1 MLTFNNLNYIL
12 YEKMMKQQ
20 IKLIGQNVPSKKNSK
35 IITKSKRVISS
46 KLVQYYERWATPL
59 LKEQLSIWQQMVQ
72 NKPLPLKVS
81 FYFYRDSKRKW
92 DFVNIVQVIAD
103 LMQKEKYLVDDD
115 TKNFIPLYA
124 GEEVTTKKEAGV
136 IITIE

>member
-1 MLTFNNLNYIL
+1 
-12 YEKMMKQQ
+12 MKQQ
-20 IKLIGQNVPSKKNSK
+20 IELIGQNVPSKKNSK
-35 IITKSKRVISS
+35 IVTKSKRVISS

-59 LKEQLSIWQQMVQ
+59 LKQQLYIWQQMVQ

-92 DFVNIVQVIAD
+92 DFANIVQVIAD
-103 LMQKEKYLVDDD
+103 LMQKEGYLVDDD

-124 GEEVTTKKEAGV
+124 GEEVTDKKQSGV
-136 IITIE
+136 IIRMD

>member
-1 MLTFNNLNYIL
+1 
-12 YEKMMKQQ
+12 MKQQ
-20 IKLIGQNVPSKKNSK
+20 IELIGQNVPSKKNSK

-59 LKEQLSIWQQMVQ
+59 LKQQLPTWQKMIQ

-81 FYFYRDSKRKW
+81 FYFFRDSKRKW

-103 LMQKEKYLVDDD
+103 LMQKEGYLIDDD
-115 TKNFIPLYA
+115 TKNFIPLYK
-124 GEEVTTKKEAGV
+124 GEEVTNKKEAGV

>member
-1 MLTFNNLNYIL
+1 
-12 YEKMMKQQ
+12 MMKQQ

-35 IITKSKRVISS
+35 IVTKSKRIISS
-46 KLVQYYERWATPL
+46 KLVQYYERWATPR
-59 LKEQLSIWQQMVQ
+59 LKEQLPTWQQMIQ
-72 NKPLPLKVS
+72 NKPFPLKVS

-103 LMQKEKYLVDDD
+103 LMQKEGYLIDDD
-115 TKNFIPLYA
+115 TKNFIPLYK

>member
-1 MLTFNNLNYIL
+1 
-12 YEKMMKQQ
+12 MKQQ
-20 IKLIGQNVPSKKNSK
+20 IELIGLNVPSKKNSK

-59 LKEQLSIWQQMVQ
+59 LKQQLPIWQQMIQ

-92 DFVNIVQVIAD
+92 DFVNIIQIIAD
-103 LMQKEKYLVDDD
+103 LMQKEGYLIDDD
-115 TKNFIPLYA
+115 TKNFIPLYK
-124 GEEVTTKKEAGV
+124 GEEVTNKKESGV

>member
-1 MLTFNNLNYIL
+1 
-12 YEKMMKQQ
+12 MKQQ
-20 IKLIGQNVPSKKNSK
+20 IRLIGQNVPSKKNSK

-46 KLVQYYERWATPL
+46 KLVQYYERWATPR
-59 LKEQLSIWQQMVQ
+59 LKEQLPTWQKMIQ

-103 LMQKEKYLVDDD
+103 LMQKEGYLIDDD

-124 GEEVTTKKEAGV
+124 GEEVVSKKEAGV
-136 IITIE
+136 IMTIE

>member
-1 MLTFNNLNYIL
+1 
-12 YEKMMKQQ
+12 MMKQQ
-20 IKLIGQNVPSKKNSK
+20 IELIGLNVPSKKNSK

-59 LKEQLSIWQQMVQ
+59 LKQQLPIWQQMIQ

-92 DFVNIVQVIAD
+92 DFVNIIQIIAD
-103 LMQKEKYLVDDD
+103 LMQKEGYLIDDD
-115 TKNFIPLYA
+115 TKNFIPLYK
-124 GEEVTTKKEAGV
+124 GEEVTNKKESGV
-136 IITIE
+136 TITIE

>member
-1 MLTFNNLNYIL
+1 
-12 YEKMMKQQ
+12 MKQQ

-59 LKEQLSIWQQMVQ
+59 LKQQLPIWQQMIQ

-92 DFVNIVQVIAD
+92 DFVNIIQIIAD
-103 LMQKEKYLVDDD
+103 LMQKEGYLIDDD
-115 TKNFIPLYA
+115 TKNFIPLYK
-124 GEEVTTKKEAGV
+124 GEEVTNKKEAGV
-136 IITIE
+136 IMTIE

>member
-1 MLTFNNLNYIL
+1 
-12 YEKMMKQQ
+12 MMKQQ
-20 IKLIGQNVPSKKNSK
+20 IELIGQNVPSKKNSK
-35 IITKSKRVISS
+35 IVTKSKRVISS

-59 LKEQLSIWQQMVQ
+59 LKQQLYIWQQMVES
-72 NKPLPLKVS
+72 KSLPLKVI

-103 LMQKEKYLVDDD
+103 LMQKEGYLVDDD

-124 GEEVTTKKEAGV
+124 GEEVTDKKQSGV
-136 IITIE
+136 IIRID

>member
-1 MLTFNNLNYIL
+1 
-12 YEKMMKQQ
+12 MKQQ
-20 IKLIGQNVPSKKNSK
+20 IELIGLNVPSKKNSK

-46 KLVQYYERWATPL
+46 KLVQYYKRWATPL
-59 LKEQLSIWQQMVQ
+59 LKQQLPTWQQMIQ

-81 FYFYRDSKRKW
+81 FYFFRDSKRKW

-103 LMQKEKYLVDDD
+103 LMQKEGYLIDDD
-115 TKNFIPLYA
+115 TKNFIPLYK

>member
-1 MLTFNNLNYIL
+1 
-12 YEKMMKQQ
+12 MMKQQ
-20 IKLIGQNVPSKKNSK
+20 IELIGLNVPSKKNSK

-46 KLVQYYERWATPL
+46 KLVQYYERWCSPI
-59 LKEQLSIWQQMVQ
+59 LKQQLSTWQKMIQ

-103 LMQKEKYLVDDD
+103 LMQKEGYLIDDD

>member
-1 MLTFNNLNYIL
+1 
-12 YEKMMKQQ
+12 MKQQ
-20 IKLIGQNVPSKKNSK
+20 IELIGLNVPSKKNSK
-35 IITKSKRVISS
+35 IITKNKRVISS

-59 LKEQLSIWQQMVQ
+59 LKQQLPTWQKMIQ

-103 LMQKEKYLVDDD
+103 LMQKEGYLIDDD
-115 TKNFIPLYA
+115 TKNFIPLYK

>member
-1 MLTFNNLNYIL
+1 
-12 YEKMMKQQ
+12 MKQQ
-20 IKLIGQNVPSKKNSK
+20 IELIGLNVPSKKNSK

-59 LKEQLSIWQQMVQ
+59 LKQQLPTWQQMIQ

-81 FYFYRDSKRKW
+81 FYFFRDSKRKW

-103 LMQKEKYLVDDD
+103 LMQKEGYLIDDD
-115 TKNFIPLYA
+115 TKNFIPLYK

>member
-1 MLTFNNLNYIL
+1 
-12 YEKMMKQQ
+12 MKQQ
-20 IKLIGQNVPSKKNSK
+20 IELIGLNVPSKKNSK
-35 IITKSKRVISS
+35 IITKNKKVISS
-46 KLVQYYERWATPL
+46 KLVQYYERWCSPI
-59 LKEQLSIWQQMVQ
+59 LKQQLPTWQKMIQ

-103 LMQKEKYLVDDD
+103 LMQKEGYLVDDD

-124 GEEVTTKKEAGV
+124 GEQVVPKKKAGV

>member
-1 MLTFNNLNYIL
+1 
-12 YEKMMKQQ
+12 MMKQQ
-20 IKLIGQNVPSKKNSK
+20 IELIGLNVPSKKNSK
-35 IITKSKRVISS
+35 IITKNKRVISS

-136 IITIE
+136 IITII

>member
-1 MLTFNNLNYIL
+1 
-12 YEKMMKQQ
+12 MKQQ
-20 IKLIGQNVPSKKNSK
+20 ISLIGQNVPSKKNSK

-59 LKEQLSIWQQMVQ
+59 LKQQLPTWQKMIQ
-72 NKPLPLKVS
+72 NKLLPLKVS

-103 LMQKEKYLVDDD
+103 LMQKEGYIEDDD
-115 TKNFIPLYA
+115 TKNFIPLYK

>member
-1 MLTFNNLNYIL
+1 
-12 YEKMMKQQ
+12 MKQQ
-20 IKLIGQNVPSKKNSK
+20 IELIGLNVPSKKNSK

-46 KLVQYYERWATPL
+46 KLVQYYERWCSPI
-59 LKEQLSIWQQMVQ
+59 LKQQLPTWQKMIQ
-72 NKPLPLKVS
+72 NKSLPLKVS

-92 DFVNIVQVIAD
+92 DFVNIVQVLAD
-103 LMQKEKYLVDDD
+103 LMQKEGYLIDDD

-124 GEEVTTKKEAGV
+124 GEEIVPKKEAGV

>member
-1 MLTFNNLNYIL
+1 
-12 YEKMMKQQ
+12 MKQQ
-20 IKLIGQNVPSKKNSK
+20 IELIGQNVPSKKNSK

-46 KLVQYYERWATPL
+46 KLVQYYERWATPR
-59 LKEQLSIWQQMVQ
+59 LKEQLPTWQKMIQ

-103 LMQKEKYLVDDD
+103 LMQKEGYLIDDD

-124 GEEVTTKKEAGV
+124 GEQVVSKKEAGV

>member
-1 MLTFNNLNYIL
+1 
-12 YEKMMKQQ
+12 MKQQ
-20 IKLIGQNVPSKKNSK
+20 IELIGLNVPSKKNSK

-59 LKEQLSIWQQMVQ
+59 LKQQLPIWQQMIQ

-92 DFVNIVQVIAD
+92 DFVNIIQIIAD
-103 LMQKEKYLVDDD
+103 LMQKEGYLIDDD
-115 TKNFIPLYA
+115 TKNFIPLYK

>member
-1 MLTFNNLNYIL
+1 
-12 YEKMMKQQ
+12 MKQQ
-20 IKLIGQNVPSKKNSK
+20 IRLIGQNVPSKKNSK

-59 LKEQLSIWQQMVQ
+59 LKQQLSTWQEMIQ
-72 NKPLPLKVS
+72 NKPFPLKVS

-92 DFVNIVQVIAD
+92 DFINIVQVIAD
-103 LMQKEKYLVDDD
+103 LMQKEGYLIDDD

-124 GEEVTTKKEAGV
+124 GEEVVSKKEAGV

>member
-1 MLTFNNLNYIL
+1 M
-12 YEKMMKQQ
+12 Q
-20 IKLIGQNVPSKKNSK
+20 IELIGQNVPSKKNSK

-46 KLVQYYERWATPL
+46 KLVQYYERWCSPI
-59 LKEQLSIWQQMVQ
+59 LKQQLPTWQKMIQ

-81 FYFYRDSKRKW
+81 FYFFRDSKRKW
-92 DFVNIVQVIAD
+92 DFVNIVQVLAD
-103 LMQKEKYLVDDD
+103 LMQKEGYIEDDD

-124 GEEVTTKKEAGV
+124 GEKITPKKEAGV

>member
-1 MLTFNNLNYIL
+1 
-12 YEKMMKQQ
+12 MKQQ
-20 IKLIGQNVPSKKNSK
+20 IELKGLNVPSKKNSK
-35 IITKSKRVISS
+35 IITKNKRVISS
-46 KLVQYYERWATPL
+46 KLVQYYERWCSPI
-59 LKEQLSIWQQMVQ
+59 LKQQLPTWQKIIQ

-92 DFVNIVQVIAD
+92 DFVNIVQVLAD
-103 LMQKEKYLVDDD
+103 LMQKEGYLIDDD

-124 GEEVTTKKEAGV
+124 GEEIVPKKEAGV

>member
-1 MLTFNNLNYIL
+1 
-12 YEKMMKQQ
+12 MKQQ
-20 IKLIGQNVPSKKNSK
+20 IRLIGQNVPSKKNSK

-46 KLVQYYERWATPL
+46 KLVQYYERWATPRL
-59 LKEQLSIWQQMVQ
+59 MEQLPIWQKMIQ
-72 NKPLPLKVS
+72 NKPFPLKVS

-92 DFVNIVQVIAD
+92 DFVNIIQIIAD
-103 LMQKEKYLVDDD
+103 LMQKEGYLIDDD

-124 GEEVTTKKEAGV
+124 GEEVTNKKESGV

>member
-1 MLTFNNLNYIL
+1 
-12 YEKMMKQQ
+12 MKQQ
-20 IKLIGQNVPSKKNSK
+20 IELIGLNVPSKKNSK

-46 KLVQYYERWATPL
+46 KLVQYYERWCSPI
-59 LKEQLSIWQQMVQ
+59 LKQQLSTWQKMIQ

-81 FYFYRDSKRKW
+81 FYFYRDSKRNW
-92 DFVNIVQVIAD
+92 DLVKIVQVIAD
-103 LMQKEKYLVDDD
+103 LMQKEGYLIDDD

>member
-1 MLTFNNLNYIL
+1 
-12 YEKMMKQQ
+12 MKQQ
-20 IKLIGQNVPSKKNSK
+20 IELIGLNVPSKKNSK

-46 KLVQYYERWATPL
+46 KLVQYYERWCSPI
-59 LKEQLSIWQQMVQ
+59 LKQQLSTWQKMIQ

-103 LMQKEKYLVDDD
+103 LMQKEGYLIDDD

>member
-1 MLTFNNLNYIL
+1 
-12 YEKMMKQQ
+12 MKQQ
-20 IKLIGQNVPSKKNSK
+20 IELIGLNVPSKKNSK

-59 LKEQLSIWQQMVQ
+59 LKQQLPTWQQMIQ

-81 FYFYRDSKRKW
+81 FYFYRDSKHKW

-103 LMQKEKYLVDDD
+103 LMQKEGYLIDDD
-115 TKNFIPLYA
+115 TKNFIPLYK
-124 GEEVTTKKEAGV
+124 GEEVVSKKEAGV

>member
-1 MLTFNNLNYIL
+1 
-12 YEKMMKQQ
+12 MKQQ
-20 IKLIGQNVPSKKNSK
+20 IELIGLNVPSKKNSK

-46 KLVQYYERWATPL
+46 KLVQYYERWATPR
-59 LKEQLSIWQQMVQ
+59 LKEQLRTWQKMIQ
-72 NKPLPLKVS
+72 NKPLPLRVS

-103 LMQKEKYLVDDD
+103 LMQKEGYLLDDD

-124 GEEVTTKKEAGV
+124 GEELTTKDKAGV
-136 IITIE
+136 TITIE

>member
-1 MLTFNNLNYIL
+1 
-12 YEKMMKQQ
+12 MKQQ
-20 IKLIGQNVPSKKNSK
+20 IRLIGQNVPSKKNSK

-59 LKEQLSIWQQMVQ
+59 LKQQLPTWQQMIQ

-81 FYFYRDSKRKW
+81 FYFFRDSKRKW

-103 LMQKEKYLVDDD
+103 LMQKEGYLIDDD
-115 TKNFIPLYA
+115 TKNFIPLYK

>member
-1 MLTFNNLNYIL
+1 M
-12 YEKMMKQQ
+12 Q
-20 IKLIGQNVPSKKNSK
+20 IELIGQNVPSKKNSK
-35 IITKSKRVISS
+35 IITKNKRIISS

-59 LKEQLSIWQQMVQ
+59 LKEQLSIWQKMIQ

-103 LMQKEKYLVDDD
+103 LMQKEGYLVDDD

>member
-1 MLTFNNLNYIL
+1 
-12 YEKMMKQQ
+12 MKQQ
-20 IKLIGQNVPSKKNSK
+20 IELIGLNVPSKKNSK

-59 LKEQLSIWQQMVQ
+59 LKQQLPTWQQMIQ

-92 DFVNIVQVIAD
+92 DFVNIIQIIAD
-103 LMQKEKYLVDDD
+103 LMQKEGYLIDDD
-115 TKNFIPLYA
+115 TKNFIPLYK
-124 GEEVTTKKEAGV
+124 GEEIVSKKESGV

>member
-1 MLTFNNLNYIL
+1 
-12 YEKMMKQQ
+12 MKQQ
-20 IKLIGQNVPSKKNSK
+20 IRLIGQNVPSKKNSK

-46 KLVQYYERWATPL
+46 KLVQYYERWATPR
-59 LKEQLSIWQQMVQ
+59 LKEQLPTWQEMIQ

-103 LMQKEKYLVDDD
+103 LMQKEGYLIDDD

-124 GEEVTTKKEAGV
+124 GEEVVSKKEAGV
-136 IITIE
+136 IMTIE

>member
-1 MLTFNNLNYIL
+1 
-12 YEKMMKQQ
+12 MKQQ
-20 IKLIGQNVPSKKNSK
+20 IRLIGQNVPSKKNSK
-35 IITKSKRVISS
+35 IITKNKRVISS
-46 KLVQYYERWATPL
+46 KLVQYYERWATPR
-59 LKEQLSIWQQMVQ
+59 LKEQLPTWQKMIQ

-103 LMQKEKYLVDDD
+103 LMQKEGYLIDDD

-136 IITIE
+136 IMTIE